1 MLRMSRLT
9 DYGTVVL
16 AYLATV
22 DADELFTTAAVAEGT
37 HLAPTTVSKLLKML
51 TRADLVDSF
60 RGTHGGYRLA
70 RPAADISAAEII
82 DALEGPVSITE
93 CSAQRSQCDL
103 ASVCGVGAA
112 WQRINVSIRE
122 GLEHVTLAQLANPA
136 TPLPPFDLG
145 RAANTAG
152 HTHS

>member
-16 AYLATV
+16 AYLASV
-22 DADELFTTAAVAEGT
+22 DSEALQTTAAVAEGT
-37 HLAPTTVSKLLKML
+37 RLAPTTVSKLLKRL
-51 TRADLVDSF
+51 TRARLVDSF
-60 RGTHGGYRLA
+60 RGAHGGYRLA
-70 RPAADISAAEII
+70 RPAADITAAEII

-93 CSAQRSQCDL
+93 CSAEQSQCDL
-103 ASVCGVGAA
+103 ATVCGVGAA

-145 RAANTAG
+145 GAVNTAG
-152 HTHS
+152 QTH